1 MVKDQDLFGSGQAS
15 DQFGDLG
22 VVDALRFLGI
32 VKVADPGLVTDK
44 AQTLGV
50 ERKAVGNRPGVVNR
64 HGAGGVATVLAGHAG
79 WGSVEIVGR
88 FFCHIVGQ
96 IIHLGCHIS
105 QSVSVELLHG
115 RALLCR

>member
-22 VVDALRFLGI
+22 VVDALRFFSI
-32 VKVADPGLVTDK
+32 VKVADPGLETDK

-50 ERKAVGNRPGVVNR
+50 ER
-64 HGAGGVATVLAGHAG
+64 
-79 WGSVEIVGR
+79 IVGR

-96 IIHLGCHIS
+96 IVHLGCHIR

-115 RALLCR
+115 RALLCRCG